1 MAKGTEFVHE
11 QRLAETTAH
20 PVVKI
25 WPVWLRRFVR
35 GRSSSESLEA
45 WQVSPETTHADKE
58 EGILRAFASMP
69 IESVFDHL
77 ASGEHGISDSEATAR
92 RRIHGQNVVS
102 SRKPPSWFMLLLS
115 VIPNPF
121 NLLLIFLAII
131 NAAVPPPNWKGF
143 AVLMIMVVI
152 SCGVR
157 FWQEYRSGMA
167 VFRLQSSIATKFR
180 VRRPLPTSTS
190 TNEQQHPW
198 TEMIVAESDLVPGDI
213 VVFVPGAVI
222 PADCL
227 VLESSF
233 MRVSQSAWTGESEPV
248 LKAAGYSD
256 LKEGLSVFDLGNL
269 ALMGTSIVSGHGIGL
284 VLRTGD
290 DVMMAAMVKEVEKK
304 RQPNS
309 FQKGIRAVTY
319 MLIGFM
325 LVMVPIVSVP
335 WKTFTQSVLADQIVQ
350 VLCVSGKITG
360 DWANAALFSISVA
373 VGLVPEMLPAIVN
386 ANLAR
391 AAHELSKKRAIVKRL
406 DSVQNLGAMTV
417 LCSDKGLTVE
427 QTGTLTK
434 DELSVHQYTDATGE
448 QALDVIELAKVDS
461 RIQGNSG
468 NNMDRAILSHRLP
481 DGCEVPEAHHEQ
493 VQVLPFDFERRRSG
507 CVVRGITGANILI
520 IKGAFDEVL
529 ALCSSMRSQ
538 MKCEPLDGE
547 MRRHLRQQATHMNED
562 GFRVMLVATKTLGKS
577 YFGDDVLESLERD
590 MTLVGMI
597 SFIDPPKDDAKDAVA
612 SLMELGVRV
621 KVLTGDAL
629 PVALNICRSLGLVQR
644 EHLTDD
650 SEAMT
655 GPELAL
661 LEGSDE
667 FDLAVDRCTIFAKV
681 TPKQKSLIVTSLQK
695 AGHCVGMLGDG
706 INDCTALRDA
716 DVGISV
722 DSGAGVAKDCADL
735 ILTEKGLSTIVD
747 SITLG
752 RITHGNTIKYIKM
765 VASSN
770 FGNVFSIMAASAWLP
785 FTPMTSIQ
793 LLAQNLLYDISQIAI
808 PWDRVDDEYLREAR
822 RWDAL
827 DIVKF
832 VVVLG
837 PTSSVIDICTFLLG
851 WFYYGIKS
859 TSDEQGVELFQ
870 THWFL
875 QGLLTQ
881 TLIVHL
887 LRTAKIPFVQSRAAP
902 ALAFSTVFIMI
913 IGFILPWV
921 PPFRPAFSF
930 VQPATS
936 FVGFLVAELLAYA
949 IEVQLVKMLYI
960 RVFGTWL

>member
-1 MAKGTEFVHE
+1 MAKGANLIRE
-11 QRLAETTAH
+11 QRLAETTVH
-20 PVVKI
+20 RVIKM
-25 WPVWLRRFVR
+25 WQVWLRRFVW

-45 WQVSPETTHADKE
+45 WQVSPETTHTDRE
-58 EGILRAFASMP
+58 EGVLRAFASMP
-69 IESVFDHL
+69 INSVFDHL
-77 ASGEHGISDSEATAR
+77 ASGEHGISDMEATAR

-102 SRKPPSWFMLLLS
+102 SRKPVSWFMLLLS

-121 NLLLIFLAII
+121 NLLLVFLAII
-131 NAAVPPPNWKGF
+131 NAAVPPANWKGF
-143 AVLMIMVVI
+143 TVLMIMVVI

-180 VRRPLPTSTS
+180 VRRPLCASTS
-190 TNEQQHPW
+190 KDEQQHSW
-198 TEMIVAESDLVPGDI
+198 TEMIITESDIVPGD
-213 VVFVPGAVI
+213 VVVLTPGAVI

-227 VLESSF
+227 IMESSF
-233 MRVSQSAWTGESEPV
+233 LRVSQSAWTGESEPV
-248 LKAAGYSD
+248 LKVADCND
-256 LKEGLSVFDLGNL
+256 LKEVLSVFDLGNL
-269 ALMGTSIVSGHGIGL
+269 ALMGTSIVSGHGTGL

-290 DVMMAAMVKEVEKK
+290 DVMMAAMVKEVERK

-309 FQKGIRAVTY
+309 FQKGIR
-319 MLIGFM
+319 G
-325 LVMVPIVSVP
+325 
-335 WKTFTQSVLADQIVQ
+335 IVQ
-350 VLCVSGKITG
+350 VLCISGKTTG

-391 AAHELSKKRAIVKRL
+391 AAHRLSKRGAIVKRL

-434 DELSVHQYTDATGE
+434 DELSVHRYTNAAGE
-448 QALDVIELAKVDS
+448 DALDVIELAKVDS

-481 DGCEVPEAHHEQ
+481 DGCEVPVAHYEQ
-493 VQVLPFDFERRRSG
+493 VQVMPFDFERRRSG

-520 IKGAFDEVL
+520 VKGAFDEVL
-529 ALCSSMRSQ
+529 AQCSSMQSQ

-547 MRRHLRQQATHMNED
+547 MRRHLRQQATNMNEH
-562 GFRVMLVATKTLGKS
+562 GYRVMLVATKTLGKP
-577 YFGDDVLESLERD
+577 YLGDHVLESLERD
-590 MTLVGMI
+590 LTLVGMI
-597 SFIDPPKDDAKDAVA
+597 SFIDPPKDDAKNAVA
-612 SLMELGVRV
+612 SLTELGVRV
-621 KVLTGDAL
+621 KVLTGDTL
-629 PVALNICRSLGLVQR
+629 PVALNICRSLELVQR
-644 EHLTDD
+644 EQPTDD

-655 GPELAL
+655 GPDLAS

-667 FDLAVDRCTIFAKV
+667 FDLAVERCTIFAKV
-681 TPKQKSLIVTSLQK
+681 TPKQKSMIVTSLQK

-735 ILTEKGLSTIVD
+735 ILTEKGLSTIVE

-752 RITHGNTIKYIKM
+752 RITHGNTMKYIKM

-770 FGNVFSIMAASAWLP
+770 FGNVFSIVAASAWLP

-827 DIVKF
+827 DILKF

-851 WFYYGIKS
+851 WFYYGVKS
-859 TSDEQGVELFQ
+859 TSDQQDVELFQ

-887 LRTAKIPFVQSRAAP
+887 LRTAKIPFAQSRAAP
-902 ALAFSTVFIMI
+902 ALAFSTASIMT

-949 IEVQLVKMLYI
+949 VEVQLVKMLYI
-960 RVFGTWL
+960 RVFGTWI